1 MEPIIEKIPHD
12 PINSFVI
19 AGIPYGP
26 TEPFWHLHPEYEIV
40 YIKNGSE
47 KQRVGSH
54 FSNYKNGTLLMIGP
68 NIPHSVIG
76 NYKHSDN
83 YAVVIQMSRTFLEKK
98 LTAFNEMLFVSDL
111 LERSKQGIL
120 FGDKFKAQISIEI
133 EKLPGSNRY
142 NRLINLF
149 NIIGKMAASK
159 DYTLLNSNVIHAN
172 EHSNSYYRIGLINKF
187 VAENYHRNI
196 HLSEIAGIA
205 GLTESSFSR
214 FFKKV
219 TGKTFINF
227 LNEYRVH
234 KSCALLSNKNY
245 NIADVMYKTGFS
257 EASHFTRVFKKHAH
271 ETPRSYRNKIFE
283 VKEFK

>member
-1 MEPIIEKIPHD
+1 
-12 PINSFVI
+12 
-19 AGIPYGP
+19 
-26 TEPFWHLHPEYEIV
+26 
-40 YIKNGSE
+40 
-47 KQRVGSH
+47 
-54 FSNYKNGTLLMIGP
+54 
-68 NIPHSVIG
+68 
-76 NYKHSDN
+76 
-83 YAVVIQMSRTFLEKK
+83 MSRTFLEKK
-98 LTAFNEMLFVSDL
+98 LTAFNEKLFVSDL

>member
-1 MEPIIEKIPHD
+1 LSFIEKIPHD

-40 YIKNGSE
+40 YIKNGTAE
-47 KQRVGSH
+47 QRIGSH
-54 FSNYKNGTLLMIGP
+54 FSHYNSGTLLMIGP

-76 NYKHSDN
+76 NHNHRNN

-98 LTAFNEMLFVSDL
+98 LSAFNEMLFVSDL

-120 FGDKFKAQISIEI
+120 FGEKLKKRISNEI
-133 EKLPGSNRY
+133 ENLPKINRY
-142 NRLINLF
+142 KRLISLID
-149 NIIGKMAASK
+149 IIGKMAASK
-159 DYTLLNSNVIHAN
+159 DYTLLNSNAIHAN
-172 EHSNSYYRIGLINKF
+172 EHSNSYYRIGIINKF
-187 VAENYHRNI
+187 VAENYHRSI
-196 HLSEIAGIA
+196 QLSEIAGKA
-205 GLTESSFSR
+205 GLTETSFSR

-234 KSCALLSNKNY
+234 KACALLTNKNY

-271 ETPRSYRNKIFE
+271 ETPRSFRNKIFE
-283 VKEFK
+283 VQEYR